1 MRTIFLASTPDQG
14 MSNNETIMMCVY
26 FICIAAV
33 VITIIKNRD

>member
-1 MRTIFLASTPDQG
+1 MKTIFLEVTPHQE

-33 VITIIKNRD
+33 VITMIKNRD